1 MACLTLDTDILVD
14 LLRGRK
20 KAATVIEIF
29 EKSLERLN
37 TTVINLFELY
47 YGAYRLGSAD
57 EIAAVRELEN
67 TLEILQLTPKIAE
80 IAGKEL
86 AKLAKQGK
94 LIDIRDL
101 LIGIIAR
108 ENKCTLVTGN
118 IKHFERISE
127 LNILNWKNITT

>member
-20 KAATVIEIF
+20 KAVTVIEMF

-47 YGAYRLGSAD
+47 YGAYRLGSVD
-57 EIAAVRELEN
+57 EIVAVRELEN

>member
-20 KAATVIEIF
+20 KAATVIEMF

>member
-20 KAATVIEIF
+20 KAVTVIEMF

-47 YGAYRLGSAD
+47 YGAYRLGSVD
-57 EIAAVRELEN
+57 EIVAVRELEN

-127 LNILNWKNITT
+127 LNVLNWKNITA

>member
-1 MACLTLDTDILVD
+1 M
-14 LLRGRK
+14 
-20 KAATVIEIF
+20 F

-47 YGAYRLGSAD
+47 YGAYRLGSVD
-57 EIAAVRELEN
+57 EIVAVRELEN